1 MEMTREVELREDAER
16 GRRYRIAG
24 EVLNEFLEDR
34 KQKLIR
40 KMEEYSYADEDLRQF
55 STEFQMIRA
64 YRDCANQFIQRGE
77 IAEKELSRNGE

>member
-1 MEMTREVELREDAER
+1 MASKEEIRGMIER